1 MAFVVPAAL
10 GHAPYA
16 APLLEYLVRNF
27 ASVQI
32 VAVREKLFP
41 ALSEDCW
48 LLYADGYGGA
58 TGQLRLSVVD
68 RFKLSS
74 EPPRQAVSVPA
85 PEWRRLWNRRLRPFL
100 LSENVRDVYQ
110 SIAAWEDSSRFGE
123 LASIGIG
130 YVSGAN
136 RFFHLRPS
144 EAERWS
150 IPPRLSHYAR

>member
-1 MAFVVPAAL
+1 MAFVVPAAI

-16 APLLEYLVRNF
+16 APLLEYLIRNF
-27 ASVQI
+27 ASVKI

-41 ALSEDCW
+41 ELSEDCW
-48 LLYADGYGGA
+48 LLYADGRGGA
-58 TGQLRLSVVD
+58 TEQIGLAAVD
-68 RFKLSS
+68 CFQLSS

-85 PEWRRLWNRRLRPFL
+85 TEWRRLWNCRLRPYL
-100 LSENVRDVYQ
+100 LSEDVRDLYQ
-110 SIAAWEDSSRFGE
+110 SIAAEADSSRFGE

-144 EAERWS
+144 EAERWMS
-150 IPPRLSHYAR
+150 P